1 MYEPHEAREDTV
13 VFPALRIL
21 LGPSQMAD
29 YGHNFLE
36 LQSQQFGPNAF
47 TTMVDRVAGIER
59 TLGIYDL
66 DQFTPSETAKPQG

>member
-1 MYEPHEAREDTV
+1 
-13 VFPALRIL
+13 
-21 LGPSQMAD
+21 MAE
-29 YGHNFLE
+29 YGHTFLE